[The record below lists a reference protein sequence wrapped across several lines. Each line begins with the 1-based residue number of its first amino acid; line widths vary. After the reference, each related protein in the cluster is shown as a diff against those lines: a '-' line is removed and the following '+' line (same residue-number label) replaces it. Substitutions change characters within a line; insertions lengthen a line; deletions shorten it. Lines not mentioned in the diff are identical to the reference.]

1 MSWKDYLA
9 GLSFLFELRK
19 NLFELRKN
27 LFELRK
33 NLKKFELRKSLEK

>member
-27 LFELRK
+27 L
-33 NLKKFELRKSLEK
+33 KKFELRKSLEK